1 MFCNQSR
8 FDLPTAIVTE
18 SIFNQLVDSAQT
30 RWLTSEHRRLREALA
45 NSSPK
50 FLAEP
55 SGKAER
61 GEVRRGLRSAEG
73 RLLPEGRKNEVRRGL
88 RSAEG
93 RLLPEGR
100 KNDGISTSVQTTPTP
115 PNSGGEKN
123 TLLDQWANDEN
134 FIKFCQGQEASRK
147 RGAGGKTKGEIF
159 KALTI
164 DKKLQ
169 TYCDNLK
176 KSLPF
181 VIFIATY
188 IETASASGKL
198 GCWRKQ
204 AACRLN
210 GLCVIDFDHIEGDC
224 RAVWEEAYAKLS
236 DKDKSRILLVYIT
249 PSGHGLKV
257 VFMADVAVGNLID
270 NQKDFSKKLGLNP
283 DEACKDAS
291 RGAFLTTREDI
302 ILLDERIFTYENPA
316 FGEKYNELYHAGKSQ
331 PTDLFTT
338 TMTTKTTDAVN
349 GGNNLACGEGKKF
362 SPCER
367 PEVER
372 SKLSELSSKQ
382 EPELSYNGVPYVKII
397 EAWLDGKDLTNKR
410 HDTLVELANH
420 LRYLVGKNA
429 KKIEEV
435 VMSLPWVQD
444 LAAEG
449 EDVAGTVSSV
459 MGWRY
464 NERMPDRLREALG
477 KVGALDSPPKLGGV
491 RGGLRSAE
499 GRLLPEGRKNNG
511 ISEAV
516 QTTPPDGTPP
526 NLGGEKDTDIY
537 AMLPLDKWAEEL
549 QEMAEFYPCMKELF
563 LNAHP
568 HKLPAILF
576 SSAALFGTLMTR
588 AYYHFWYEPEIV
600 RRLNYCI
607 FIIGDPGAGKNV
619 IEKFYFK
626 IADPMIQADQCL
638 IDAVNRYKD
647 GRTERTTSTK
657 AQKGD
662 ALKKPVV
669 GIRVHPARTATGE
682 FIRHMLAAVENV
694 QGTPMNLHMF
704 SFDSELDNVTK
715 NNKGGDWKDREILEL
730 KAFHNEQDGQMY
742 ANQESI
748 TGMFNV
754 FWNFIYTGTPYAL
767 HRKVNQ
773 RNFGTGMSTRLA
785 VIPLPDKGMAQ
796 RHQKRDPS
804 ANETLRTWAYRLDR
818 VEGEIP
824 IEPLNDETYD
834 WQSSRLEI
842 AEFNGDK
849 ADRTLLKRI
858 PYYGIG
864 VSLPFILMR
873 HWDEWQES
881 KTLTMDDTDKRL
893 CRLAMEIQ
901 YKCQQFFFGEMA
913 FNYFADQNKE
923 FVVRRRT
930 TRYDDCYRKLPDEFK
945 TQQFMDCF
953 GCSNATAA
961 RSISRFKE
969 DGIIENVKFGVY
981 KKILMELP

>member
-8 FDLPTAIVTE
+8 FDLPTAIVTA
-18 SIFNQLVDSAQT
+18 SIFNNLVDSAQT
-30 RWLTSEHRRLREALA
+30 RWLTTQHRKLREAL
-45 NSSPK
+45 
-50 FLAEP
+50 P
-55 SGKAER
+55 SI
-61 GEVRRGLRSAEG
+61 LEG
-73 RLLPEGRKNEVRRGL
+73 DQDLLN
-88 RSAEG
+88 
-93 RLLPEGR
+93 
-100 KNDGISTSVQTTPTP
+100 
-115 PNSGGEKN
+115 
-123 TLLDQWANDEN
+123 QWAQDEN
-134 FIKFCQGQEASRK
+134 FIKFCQGQEANK
-147 RGAGGKTKGEIF
+147 KKVAGGKTKGEAF
-159 KALTI
+159 QALSLE
-164 DKKLQ
+164 KKLQ

-224 RAVWEEAYAKLS
+224 RAVWEEAYSKLS
-236 DKDKSRILLVYIT
+236 DEDKARILLVYIT

-257 VFMADVAVGNLID
+257 VFKADVHVGNLID
-270 NQKDFSKKLGLNP
+270 NQKDYSAKLGLNP

-302 ILLDERIFTYENPA
+302 LLINENELFTYENIE
-316 FGEKYNELYHAGKSQ
+316 FGEKYNSQYHAGHSQ
-331 PTDLFTT
+331 PTLDFA
-338 TMTTKTTDAVN
+338 KTDTGGSGLASVQTAGENQQGVHDGN
-349 GGNNLACGEGKKF
+349 GRGAQSAE
-362 SPCER
+362 S
-367 PEVER
+367 
-372 SKLSELSSKQ
+372 
-382 EPELSYNGVPYVKII
+382 LSYNGVPYTKII

-420 LRYLVGKNA
+420 LRYLCGKNA

-435 VMSLPWVQD
+435 VMQLPWVQD

-449 EDVAGTVSSV
+449 ENVRSTINSV
-459 MGWRY
+459 IEFKY
-464 NERMPDRLREALG
+464 KEYMPKKMKEALV
-477 KVGALDSPPKLGGV
+477 KAGV
-491 RGGLRSAE
+491 TQGSGTSVTSQAT
-499 GRLLPEGRKNNG
+499 
-511 ISEAV
+511 SQMS
-516 QTTPPDGTPP
+516 QTPCDAG
-526 NLGGEKDTDIY
+526 DIY
-537 AMLPLDKWAEEL
+537 GMLPLDKWAEEL

-563 LNAHP
+563 MNVHP
-568 HKLPAILF
+568 HKLAAVFF

-588 AYYHFWYEPEIV
+588 AWYHFWYEPETV

-607 FIIGDPGAGKNV
+607 FIIGDPGAGKNIV
-619 IEKFYFK
+619 EKFYKK

-638 IDAVNRYKD
+638 IDAVNRYKEC
-647 GRTERTTSTK
+647 RTERSTSTK

-662 ALKKPVV
+662 ALKRPVV

-682 FIRHMLAAVENV
+682 FIRHMNAAVETV
-694 QGTPMNLHMF
+694 QGQPLNLHMF
-704 SFDSELDNVTK
+704 SFDAELDNVTK
-715 NNKGGDWKDREILEL
+715 QNKGGDWKDREIMEL
-730 KAFHNEQDGQMY
+730 KAFHNEEEGQMY
-742 ANQESI
+742 ANQESY

-754 FWNFIYTGTPYAL
+754 YWNFIYTGTPYAL

-785 VIPLPDKGMAQ
+785 VIPLPDKGLAD
-796 RHQKRDPS
+796 RHQQVYPN

-818 VEGEIP
+818 VEGELP
-824 IEPLNDETYD
+824 IEPLNDETFD
-834 WQSSRLEI
+834 WQSSHLEI

-873 HWDEWQES
+873 HWEEWQES
-881 KTLTMDDTDKRL
+881 KTLTMDDRDRRL

-901 YKCQQFFFGEMA
+901 YKCQQFYFGEMA

-923 FVVRRRT
+923 FVVRKRT
-930 TRYDDCYRKLPDEFK
+930 TRYDECFRKLPDEFR
-945 TQQFMDCF
+945 TQQFMECF
-953 GCSNATAA
+953 GCSQSSASKAIT
-961 RSISRFKE
+961 RFRNDGVVE
-969 DGIIENVKFGVY
+969 DVRYGVY
-981 KKILMELP
+981 RKVVSELP

>member
-8 FDLPTAIVTE
+8 FDLPTAIVTAE
-18 SIFNQLVDSAQT
+18 IFNNLVDSAQT
-30 RWLTSEHRRLREALA
+30 RWLTTQHRKLREAL
-45 NSSPK
+45 
-50 FLAEP
+50 P
-55 SGKAER
+55 SI
-61 GEVRRGLRSAEG
+61 LEG
-73 RLLPEGRKNEVRRGL
+73 DQALLN
-88 RSAEG
+88 
-93 RLLPEGR
+93 
-100 KNDGISTSVQTTPTP
+100 
-115 PNSGGEKN
+115 
-123 TLLDQWANDEN
+123 QWAQDEN
-134 FIKFCQGQEASRK
+134 FIKFCQGQEACK
-147 RGAGGKTKGEIF
+147 KKVAGGKTKGEAF
-159 KALTI
+159 QALTLE
-164 DKKLQ
+164 KKLQ

-188 IETASASGKL
+188 VETASASGKL

-210 GLCVIDFDHIEGDC
+210 GLCVIDFDHVDEGVQTTPPDGTPPISGGE
-224 RAVWEEAYAKLS
+224 RLREIWEEAYAKLS
-236 DKDKSRILLVYIT
+236 NEDKARILLVYIT

-257 VFMADVAVGNLID
+257 VFKADVAVGNLID
-270 NQKDFSKKLGLNP
+270 NQKDFSAKLGLNP

-302 ILLDERIFTYENPA
+302 LLINENELFTYENNE
-316 FGEKYNELYHAGKSQ
+316 FGEKYNSQYHAGHSQ
-331 PTDLFTT
+331 PTLFSAADEHGLTRT
-338 TMTTKTTDAVN
+338 NSSEV
-349 GGNNLACGEGKKF
+349 GKE
-362 SPCER
+362 SPCQS
-367 PEVER
+367 VQ
-372 SKLSELSSKQ
+372 SDA
-382 EPELSYNGVPYVKII
+382 YNGVPYVKII

-435 VMSLPWVQD
+435 VMQLPWVQD

-449 EDVAGTVSSV
+449 ENVRSTINSV
-459 MGWRY
+459 IEFKYREY
-464 NERMPDRLREALG
+464 MPKKMKEALAKAG
-477 KVGALDSPPKLGGV
+477 VTQGSGTSVTSPATSQKSQTP
-491 RGGLRSAE
+491 SDAE
-499 GRLLPEGRKNNG
+499 
-511 ISEAV
+511 
-516 QTTPPDGTPP
+516 
-526 NLGGEKDTDIY
+526 DIY
-537 AMLPLDKWAEEL
+537 AQLPLDKWAEEL
-549 QEMAEFYPCMKELF
+549 KEMAEFYPCMKELF

-568 HKLPAILF
+568 HKMPAILF

-657 AQKGD
+657 AQKGE

-694 QGTPMNLHMF
+694 QGQPMNLHMF

-715 NNKGGDWKDREILEL
+715 NNKGGDWKDREIMEL

-773 RNFGTGMSTRLA
+773 RNFGSGMSTRLA
-785 VIPLPDKGMAQ
+785 VIPLPDKGTAK
-796 RHQKRDPS
+796 RHQEVDPN

-818 VEGEIP
+818 VEGELP
-824 IEPLNDETYD
+824 IEPLNDETFD
-834 WQSSRLEI
+834 WQFSHLEI
-842 AEFNGDK
+842 AEFNSDK

-901 YKCQQFFFGEMA
+901 YRCQKFFFGEMA

-923 FVVRRRT
+923 FVVRKRT
-930 TRYDDCYRKLPDEFK
+930 TRYDECFRKLPDEFR

-953 GCSNATAA
+953 GCSQSSASKAIT
-961 RSISRFKE
+961 RFRE
-969 DGIIENVKFGVY
+969 DGVVEDVKYGLYRKVVS
-981 KKILMELP
+981 ELP

>member
-1 MFCNQSR
+1 M
-8 FDLPTAIVTE
+8 TAA
-18 SIFNQLVDSAQT
+18 IFNNLVDSAQT
-30 RWLTSEHRRLREALA
+30 KWLTTQHRKLREALP
-45 NSSPK
+45 SI
-50 FLAEP
+50 LGGDAE
-55 SGKAER
+55 
-61 GEVRRGLRSAEG
+61 
-73 RLLPEGRKNEVRRGL
+73 LLNK
-88 RSAEG
+88 
-93 RLLPEGR
+93 
-100 KNDGISTSVQTTPTP
+100 
-115 PNSGGEKN
+115 
-123 TLLDQWANDEN
+123 WAQDEN
-134 FIKFCQGQEASRK
+134 FIKFCQGQETSRK
-147 RGAGGKTKGEIF
+147 KVAGGKTKGEVF
-159 KALTI
+159 KELTI
-164 DKKLQ
+164 EKKLQ
-169 TYCDNLK
+169 AYCDNLK

-188 IETASASGKL
+188 METASASGKL

-224 RAVWEEAYAKLS
+224 RAVWKEAYAKLGDE
-236 DKDKSRILLVYIT
+236 DKARILLVYIT

-257 VFMADVAVGNLID
+257 VFMADVNIGNLIA
-270 NQKDFSKKLGLNP
+270 NQKVFANKLGLNNL
-283 DEACKDAS
+283 DEVCRDAS

-302 ILLDERIFTYENPA
+302 ILINEEKLFTYENEE
-316 FGEKYNELYHAGKSQ
+316 FGKKFNDSYHAGKSQ
-331 PTDLFTT
+331 STLDFAPSS
-338 TMTTKTTDAVN
+338 AA
-349 GGNNLACGEGKKF
+349 GGN
-362 SPCER
+362 
-367 PEVER
+367 
-372 SKLSELSSKQ
+372 LSSVQ
-382 EPELSYNGVPYVKII
+382 GAGENQQGVSGVDGGNVRNAESLMYNGVPYTKII
-397 EAWLDGKDLTNKR
+397 EAWLEGVNLDKNRHNTLT
-410 HDTLVELANH
+410 ELASH
-420 LRYLVGKNA
+420 LRYLIGKNP
-429 KKIEEV
+429 KKITEV
-435 VMSLPWVQD
+435 VTQLAWVQD

-464 NERMPDRLREALG
+464 NEKMPEQLRKALT
-477 KVGALDSPPKLGGV
+477 KVGTVSVSSTPGPSSQEEGS
-491 RGGLRSAE
+491 RG
-499 GRLLPEGRKNNG
+499 K
-511 ISEAV
+511 
-516 QTTPPDGTPP
+516 
-526 NLGGEKDTDIY
+526 DIY

-568 HKLPAILF
+568 HKMPAILF

-588 AYYHFWYEPEIV
+588 AYYYFWYEPEVV

-607 FIIGDPGAGKNV
+607 FVIGDPGAGKNV

-647 GRTERTTSTK
+647 GRTERSTSTK

-682 FIRHMLAAVENV
+682 FIRHMLAAVETV
-694 QGTPMNLHMF
+694 QGTPMTLHMF

-730 KAFHNEQDGQMY
+730 KCFHNEQDGQMY
-742 ANQESI
+742 GNQESI

-785 VIPLPDKGMAQ
+785 VIPLPDRGKAQ
-796 RHQKRDPS
+796 RYQKVDPN
-804 ANETLRTWAYRLDR
+804 ANESLRTWAYRLDK

-834 WQSSRLEI
+834 WQSSHLEI
-842 AEFNGDK
+842 AEFNDDK
-849 ADRTLLKRI
+849 ADRLLLKRI

-881 KTLTMDDTDKRL
+881 NTLTMDDTDKRL

-913 FNYFADQNKE
+913 YNYFADQDKE
-923 FVVRRRT
+923 IVVRRRT
-930 TRYDDCYRKLPDEFK
+930 TRYDECYRKLPDEFK
-945 TQQFMDCF
+945 TQQMMDSF
-953 GCSNATAA
+953 KCSQPTA
-961 RSISRFKE
+961 SRNITRLLQ
-969 DGIIENVKFGVY
+969 DGIIERIAHGIY
-981 KKILMELP
+981 RKILQELP

>member
-30 RWLTSEHRRLREALA
+30 KWLTTEHRKLREALA
-45 NSSPK
+45 NSAPK

-73 RLLPEGRKNEVRRGL
+73 RLLPEGRKNEGT
-88 RSAEG
+88 
-93 RLLPEGR
+93 
-100 KNDGISTSVQTTPTP
+100 STSVQTTPAP
-115 PNSGGEKN
+115 PNSGGEKI
-123 TLLDQWANDEN
+123 TLLNRWAQDEN
-134 FIKFCQGQEASRK
+134 FIKFCQRQEASRK
-147 RGAGGKTKGEIF
+147 KAAGGKTKGEVF

-164 DKKLQ
+164 EKKLQ

-210 GLCVIDFDHIEGDC
+210 GLCVIDFDHVDEGVQTTPPDGTPPNLGGE
-224 RAVWEEAYAKLS
+224 RLREIWEEAYNKLS
-236 DKDKSRILLVYIT
+236 DEDKARILLVYIT

-257 VFMADVAVGNLID
+257 VFMADVNVGNLID
-270 NQKDFSKKLGLNP
+270 NQKDFSAKLGLNP

-302 ILLDERIFTYENPA
+302 ILLDERIFTYENPV
-316 FGEKYNELYHAGKSQ
+316 FGEKYNEQYRAGKSQ

-338 TMTTKTTDAVN
+338 TMTTKTTSAAN
-349 GGNNLACGEGKKF
+349 GGNNLASGEDK
-362 SPCER
+362 EL
-367 PEVER
+367 
-372 SKLSELSSKQ
+372 SKLS
-382 EPELSYNGVPYVKII
+382 ELSYNGVPYVKII

-429 KKIEEV
+429 KKIEKV
-435 VMSLPWVQD
+435 VMQLPWVQD

-449 EDVAGTVSSV
+449 ENVSSTV
-459 MGWRY
+459 ASVIDFKYHEW
-464 NERMPDRLREALG
+464 MPKKMKETLR
-477 KVGALDSPPKLGGV
+477 KVGAVD
-491 RGGLRSAE
+491 
-499 GRLLPEGRKNNG
+499 
-511 ISEAV
+511 

-526 NLGGEKDTDIY
+526 NSGGEKDTDIY

-626 IADPMIQADQCL
+626 IADPIIQSDQCL

-730 KAFHNEQDGQMY
+730 KSFHNEQDGQMY

-796 RHQKRDPS
+796 RHQKRDPH
-804 ANETLRTWAYRLDR
+804 ANEALRTWASRLDR

-824 IEPLNDETYD
+824 IEPLNDETFD

-930 TRYDDCYRKLPDEFK
+930 TRFDDCYRKLPDEFR
-945 TQQFMDCF
+945 TQQMMDSF
-953 GCSNATAA
+953 QCSQPTA
-961 RSISRFKE
+961 SRNITRFLQ
-969 DGIIENVKFGVY
+969 DGIIERIAHGTYRK
-981 KKILMELP
+981 LLQELP

>member
-1 MFCNQSR
+1 MFCNQQR
-8 FDLPTAIVTE
+8 FDLPTAIVTL
-18 SIFNQLVDSAQT
+18 SLFNSLVDSAQT
-30 RWLTSEHRRLREALA
+30 RWLTREHRRLRKSLTPDP
-45 NSSPK
+45 SPH
-50 FLAEP
+50 
-55 SGKAER
+55 
-61 GEVRRGLRSAEG
+61 GEGSIYTNPE
-73 RLLPEGRKNEVRRGL
+73 LLE
-88 RSAEG
+88 
-93 RLLPEGR
+93 
-100 KNDGISTSVQTTPTP
+100 
-115 PNSGGEKN
+115 
-123 TLLDQWANDEN
+123 QWKKDEN
-134 FIKFCQGQEASRK
+134 FQKFCSVQEANRK

-159 KALTI
+159 KALTLE
-164 DKKLQ
+164 KKLQ
-169 TYCDNLK
+169 TYCDSLK

-188 IETASASGKL
+188 EETLSASGKK

-210 GLCVIDFDHIEGDC
+210 GLCVIDFDHVTHPQPLPNGSGAEKTVREIWD
-224 RAVWEEAYAKLS
+224 EAYAKLS
-236 DKDKSRILLVYIT
+236 DEDKARILLVYVT
-249 PSGHGLKV
+249 PSGHGLNV
-257 VFMADVAVGNLID
+257 VFIADAAVGNLID
-270 NQKDFSKKLGLNP
+270 NQKVFSQKLGLNP
-283 DEACKDAS
+283 DEACKDAC

-302 ILLDERIFTYENPA
+302 ILIDEERLFTYENEE
-316 FGEKYNELYHAGKSQ
+316 FGKKYNSQYHQGMSQ
-331 PTDLFTT
+331 PTQKAHPQPLSV
-338 TMTTKTTDAVN
+338 M
-349 GGNNLACGEGKKF
+349 EG
-362 SPCER
+362 SGQ
-367 PEVER
+367 
-372 SKLSELSSKQ
+372 SQGSELSSLPTQ
-382 EPELSYNGVPYVKII
+382 GEQGGGLYNGVSYDKII
-397 EAWLDGKDLTNKR
+397 EAWLDGVNLDKNRHNTLT
-410 HDTLVELANH
+410 ELASH
-420 LRYLVGKNA
+420 LRYLIGKNP
-429 KKIEEV
+429 KKITEV
-435 VMSLPWVQD
+435 VMSQTWVQD

-464 NERMPDRLREALG
+464 NEKKPDKLREALE
-477 KVGALDSPPKLGGV
+477 KVGALETQTSNVSPQP
-491 RGGLRSAE
+491 S
-499 GRLLPEGRKNNG
+499 
-511 ISEAV
+511 
-516 QTTPPDGTPP
+516 D
-526 NLGGEKDTDIY
+526 DIY
-537 AMLPLDKWAEEL
+537 AAMPLDKWAEEL
-549 QEMAEFYPCMKELF
+549 QEMAQHYPCMKELF
-563 LNAHP
+563 MNAHP

-576 SSAALFGTLMTR
+576 SSAAMFGTLMTR
-588 AYYHFWYEPEIV
+588 AYYHFWYEPEVV

-657 AQKGD
+657 AQKGE

-682 FIRHMLAAVENV
+682 FIRHMLAAVETV
-694 QGTPMNLHMF
+694 QGQPLNLHMF

-715 NNKGGDWKDREILEL
+715 QNKGGDWKDREVLEL

-785 VIPLPDKGMAQ
+785 VIPLPDKGLAQ
-796 RHQKRDPS
+796 RHQQVDPN

-818 VEGEIP
+818 VEGELP

-834 WQSSRLEI
+834 WQSSHLEI

-881 KTLTMDDTDKRL
+881 KTLTLDDTDKRL

-901 YKCQQFFFGEMA
+901 YRCQQFFFGEMA

-923 FVVRRRT
+923 FVQRRRT
-930 TRYDDCYRKLPDEFK
+930 GRYEECFRKLPDEFK
-945 TQQFMDCF
+945 TQQFMDGF
-953 GCSNATAA
+953 GVSQSAA
-961 RSISRFKE
+961 QRSIARLQQDKL
-969 DGIIENVKFGVY
+969 IERVKYGVY
-981 KKILMELP
+981 RKVLQELP